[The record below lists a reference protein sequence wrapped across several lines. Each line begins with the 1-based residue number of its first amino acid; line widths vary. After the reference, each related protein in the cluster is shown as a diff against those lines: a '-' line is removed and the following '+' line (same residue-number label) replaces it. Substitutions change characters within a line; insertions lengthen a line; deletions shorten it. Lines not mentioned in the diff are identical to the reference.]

1 MILELISYQIRDR
14 NFTIWLENTIRE
26 NQIEIIGTAE
36 IPFVYTDGKNAE
48 IVGVLGKMEHFTIPE
63 DCKNRQK
70 LPEIVNDAEHLR
82 EVLKY
87 HHIPVDDSAE
97 QMLLNLFET
106 RRVKVH
112 YFQEEDS

>member
-26 NQIEIIGTAE
+26 HQIEIIGTAE

-48 IVGVLGKMEHFTIPE
+48 IVAVLGKMENFTIPK
-63 DCKNRQK
+63 DCKDRQN
-70 LPEIVNDAEHLR
+70 LPEFVNDAEHLR

-87 HHIPVDDSAE
+87 HHISVDDSAE
-97 QMLLNLFET
+97 QMIANIFENRLVT
-106 RRVKVH
+106 VH
-112 YFQEEDS
+112 YLQEEDS